1 MAGIVVERSVD
12 GESETRGKY
21 RVLLE
26 LGQGGTACAL
36 LSVAH
41 GPSGFSK
48 LVVLKT
54 PKKAHA
60 LDPEFRRMFLNE
72 ARLSARLNHANIVQA
87 NEVIEENGVP
97 ILVMEFLDGQ
107 PLSNVL
113 AAGRGALPLAMHL
126 QIITHALC
134 GLHHAH
140 ELEDFDGQ
148 KLNVVHR
155 DMTPHNIFVTYDGH
169 VKILDFGI
177 AKLDRGSDYQTET
190 GVIKGK
196 IRYMAPEQMMGEK
209 LDRRADLY
217 AVGVMLW
224 EAATGERMWK
234 ETPEPLLM
242 NLVLNGEVAAP
253 RSVSP
258 GVPPEL
264 ERVIMKALAPE
275 RDGRYATAAQLAAD
289 LEAIIDD
296 LGTRVTSREIGNFV
310 SRLFEGERAAMK
322 KSVEAQL
329 MKLAAL
335 SWDDAGVAD
344 REARSETGIR
354 AVRNSSSDV
363 PAFGRKRRAVI
374 VGGACVA
381 LAVPFVT
388 WGLAPGSR
396 EGPAASPAPIASAEG
411 AQAAA
416 APAPAPI
423 PERPDRPATVSV
435 RIAASPRDAA
445 LFLDGQPLATNPF
458 RAQMEKSAAAREVR
472 AEAPGYTS
480 ARVEIVLDKD
490 VDVDLGL
497 QQEKRDTLPRP
508 APARVVTRAPTAA
521 SAASPAEE
529 CDPPYFFNEHGIKK
543 FKPACL

>member
-1 MAGIVVERSVD
+1 MVVERSAD
-12 GESETRGKY
+12 SASETRGKY

-234 ETPEPLLM
+234 DTPDPLLM
-242 NLVLNGEVAAP
+242 NLVLNGELAAP
-253 RSVSP
+253 RSVNP

-275 RDGRYATAAQLAAD
+275 RDARYATAAQLAAD

-296 LGTRVTSREIGNFV
+296 LGTRVTSREIGKFV
-310 SRLFEGERAAMK
+310 SKLFEGERAALK
-322 KSVEAQL
+322 RSVEAQL
-329 MKLAAL
+329 MKLAEL
-335 SWDDAGVAD
+335 SWDDGNGAD

-363 PAFGRKRRAVI
+363 PASGRRRRAVI
-374 VGGACVA
+374 VGAACVA

-396 EGPAASPAPIASAEG
+396 EGPASPAPAAARAEG
-411 AQAAA
+411 EQAAA
-416 APAPAPI
+416 APAPAPVA
-423 PERPDRPATVSV
+423 ERPDRPATVSV

-508 APARVVTRAPTAA
+508 APARVVTRASTAA
-521 SAASPAEE
+521 SAAAPAAD

>member
-1 MAGIVVERSVD
+1 MVVERSVD
-12 GESETRGKY
+12 GVSETRGKY

-87 NEVIEENGVP
+87 NEVVEEDGVP

-113 AAGRGALPLAMHL
+113 AAGRGSLPLAMHL

-234 ETPEPLLM
+234 ETPDPLLM
-242 NLVLNGEVAAP
+242 NLVLNGEIATP
-253 RSVSP
+253 RSVNP
-258 GVPPEL
+258 GVPLEL

-296 LGTRVTSREIGNFV
+296 LGTRVTSREVGKFV
-310 SRLFEGERAAMK
+310 SKLFEGERAALK
-322 KSVEAQL
+322 RSVEAQL

-335 SWDDAGVAD
+335 SWDDADGAD

-363 PAFGRKRRAVI
+363 PASGRKRRAVI
-374 VGGACVA
+374 VGAVCVA
-381 LAVPFVT
+381 LAVPFVM

-396 EGPAASPAPIASAEG
+396 EGPASPAPAGARAEG
-411 AQAAA
+411 EQAAA

-458 RAQMEKSAAAREVR
+458 RAQVEKSAAAREVR

-508 APARVVTRAPTAA
+508 GPAPARVVTRASTAA
-521 SAASPAEE
+521 SAATPAGD

>member
-1 MAGIVVERSVD
+1 M
-12 GESETRGKY
+12 SETRGKY

-54 PKKAHA
+54 PKKTHA

-87 NEVIEENGVP
+87 NEVIEENGIP

-113 AAGRGALPLAMHL
+113 AAGRGSLPLAMHL
-126 QIITHALC
+126 QIITHALS

-234 ETPEPLLM
+234 ETPDPLLM
-242 NLVLNGEVAAP
+242 NLVLNGELATP
-253 RSVSP
+253 RSVNP
-258 GVPPEL
+258 GVPLEL

-296 LGTRVTSREIGNFV
+296 LGTRVTSRDIGKFV
-310 SRLFEGERAAMK
+310 SKLFEGERAAMK
-322 KSVEAQL
+322 RSVEAQL
-329 MKLAAL
+329 MKVAAL
-335 SWDDAGVAD
+335 SWDDADGAD

-354 AVRNSSSDV
+354 AVRNSSTDV
-363 PAFGRKRRAVI
+363 PAVGRNRRAVI
-374 VGGACVA
+374 VGAACVA

-396 EGPAASPAPIASAEG
+396 EGPASPAPAASGAQA

-416 APAPAPI
+416 APAPV
-423 PERPDRPATVSV
+423 PEPPERPATVSV

-458 RAQMEKSAAAREVR
+458 RAQMEKSGAAREVR

-497 QQEKRDTLPRP
+497 QQEKRATLPRSSP
-508 APARVVTRAPTAA
+508 TRVVTRAPTAA
-521 SAASPAEE
+521 PAAD

>member
-1 MAGIVVERSVD
+1 MAGLVERIVD
-12 GESETRGKY
+12 SASETHGKY

-26 LGQGGTACAL
+26 LGQGGTARAL
-36 LSVAH
+36 LAVAH

-72 ARLSARLNHANIVQA
+72 ARLSARLNHANIVQT
-87 NEVIEENGVP
+87 NEVIEEDGSPV
-97 ILVMEFLDGQ
+97 LVMEFLDGQ
-107 PLSNVL
+107 PLSSVL
-113 AAGRGALPLAMHL
+113 TIGRGALPLAMHL
-126 QIITHALC
+126 QIIVHALC

-155 DMTPHNIFVTYDGH
+155 DMTPHNIFVTYDGQ

-196 IRYMAPEQMMGEK
+196 IRYMSPEQMMGEK
-209 LDRRADLY
+209 IDRRADLY

-234 ETPEPLLM
+234 ETPDPLLM

-253 RSVSP
+253 RSVNPS
-258 GVPPEL
+258 VPVDL

-275 RDGRYATAAQLAAD
+275 RDDRYATAAQLAAD
-289 LEAIIDD
+289 LEAVIDA
-296 LGTRVTSREIGNFV
+296 LGTRVTNGAIGKFV
-310 SRLFEGERAAMK
+310 STLFENERAAMK

-329 MKLAAL
+329 VKVASL
-335 SWDDAGVAD
+335 SWAEAEGTD

-354 AVRNSSSDV
+354 AVRNSTTEV
-363 PAFGRKRRAVI
+363 PAPGRRRRAAL
-374 VGGACVA
+374 VGVACVA
-381 LAVPFVT
+381 VAVPLLA
-388 WGLAPGSR
+388 WRLAPGPR
-396 EGPAASPAPIASAEG
+396 GDPATPAPAASGASA
-411 AQAAA
+411 AQAAPG
-416 APAPAPI
+416 PAMEQPA
-423 PERPDRPATVSV
+423 RPATVRV
-435 RIAASPRDAA
+435 RIAASPRHAA
-445 LFLDGQPLATNPF
+445 LFLDGEPLATNPF
-458 RAQMEKSAAAREVR
+458 KARMEKSGAAHEVR
-472 AEAPGYTS
+472 AEAPGYAS
-480 ARVEIVLDKD
+480 ARAEIVLDRN
-490 VDVDLGL
+490 VDLDL
-497 QQEKRDTLPRP
+497 VLEQEKRDAPTAP
-508 APARVVTRAPTAA
+508 APARVVKRAPTAEP
-521 SAASPAEE
+521 AAPPPEAD
-529 CDPPYFFNEHGIKK
+529 CNPPYYFNEHGIKK

>member
-1 MAGIVVERSVD
+1 MVEHIVD
-12 GESETRGKY
+12 GASQTHGRY

-36 LSVAH
+36 LAVAR

-72 ARLSARLNHANIVQA
+72 ARLSARLNHANIVQT
-87 NEVIEENGVP
+87 NEVIEENGSAV
-97 ILVMEFLDGQ
+97 LVMEFLDGQ
-107 PLSNVL
+107 PLSSVL
-113 AAGRGALPLAMHL
+113 TAGRDSLPLAMHL
-126 QIITHALC
+126 QIIAHALC

-242 NLVLNGEVAAP
+242 NLVLNGEVASP
-253 RSVSP
+253 RSVKPS
-258 GVPPEL
+258 VPLEL
-264 ERVIMKALAPE
+264 ERIIMKALAPE
-275 RDGRYATAAQLAAD
+275 RQDRYATAAQLAAD
-289 LEAIIDD
+289 LEAIIDE
-296 LGTRVTSREIGNFV
+296 LGARVTSRDIGKFV
-310 SRLFEGERAAMK
+310 STLFESERAAMK
-322 KSVEAQL
+322 RAVEAQL
-329 MKLAAL
+329 VKVASL
-335 SWDDAGVAD
+335 SWTEEEGIERD
-344 REARSETGIR
+344 ARSQTGIR
-354 AVRNSSSDV
+354 AVSTSSAEAPV
-363 PAFGRKRRAVI
+363 AGWRRRAALAGV
-374 VGGACVA
+374 ACVA
-381 LAVPFVT
+381 LAVPLVA
-388 WGLAPGSR
+388 WALAPGSR
-396 EGPAASPAPIASAEG
+396 EAPASQAPAASGPPA
-411 AQAAA
+411 AQA
-416 APAPAPI
+416 APAPVEEPA
-423 PERPDRPATVSV
+423 RPATVDV
-435 RIAASPRDAA
+435 RIAASPRGAA
-445 LFLDGQPLATNPF
+445 LFLDGEPLATNPF
-458 RAQMEKSAAAREVR
+458 RTRLEKSGAAREVR
-472 AEAPGYTS
+472 AEAPGYAS
-480 ARVEIVLDKD
+480 ARAEIVLDKD
-490 VDVDLGL
+490 VDLDLDL
-497 QQEKRDTLPRP
+497 EPENREALPRP
-508 APARVVTRAPTAA
+508 APPRAVKRAPPAA
-521 SAASPAEE
+521 D
-529 CDPPYFFNEHGIKK
+529 CNPPYYFSEHGIKK